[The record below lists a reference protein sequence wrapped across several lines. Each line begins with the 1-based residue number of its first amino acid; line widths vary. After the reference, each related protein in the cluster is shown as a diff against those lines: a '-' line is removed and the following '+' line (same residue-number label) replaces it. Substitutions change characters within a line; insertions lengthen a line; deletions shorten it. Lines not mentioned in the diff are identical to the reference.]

1 MFARIAATTAATAVA
16 AALGLAALTGAA
28 TASASS
34 VDDEFL
40 SNIDAE
46 GIAFDSARTAISD
59 AHLVCNYIADGQSA
73 ASVGNEILD
82 NSDLTRHQA
91 AVFVVESVSAYCPG
105 YLTEL
110 G

>member
-1 MFARIAATTAATAVA
+1 MFARIATTALTAAT
-16 AALGLAALTGAA
+16 LGLAAFAGAA
-28 TASASS
+28 TAAASS

-40 SNIDAE
+40 TNIDAE
-46 GIAFDSARTAISD
+46 GIAFDSARAAISD
-59 AHLVCNYIADGQSA
+59 VHLVCTSIAGGQPA
-73 ASVGNEILD
+73 TSVGHEIVS
-82 NSDLTRHQA
+82 NSDLSIHQA

>member
-1 MFARIAATTAATAVA
+1 MFARIATTALTA
-16 AALGLAALTGAA
+16 AALGLAAFAGAA
-28 TASASS
+28 AASASS

-40 SNIDAE
+40 TNIDAE
-46 GIAFDSARTAISD
+46 GIAFDSARAAISD
-59 AHLVCNYIADGQSA
+59 AHLVCTSIAGGQPA
-73 ASVGNEILD
+73 TSVGHDIID
-82 NSDLTRHQA
+82 NSDLSIHQA